1 MEEIIRPTEDELM
14 EREEKC
20 RKSIKTVGKA
30 LVMRLF
36 ITGFLVWIL
45 LRSGMELWVIGL
57 MGCVML
63 ITLGG
68 MLPLWAELRK
78 RTRELKDI
86 MDQCE

>member
-14 EREEKC
+14 KREEKC

-30 LVMRLF
+30 LIMRLF
-36 ITGFLVWIL
+36 ITGLLVWIL

-86 MDQCE
+86 MDQYE